1 MYRTAA
7 IAGARRARCRSRVT
21 APMFV
26 MVLALAGFGLGAQ
39 SPVEVSALKGSL
51 DLTPRLEIMRDPSAA
66 LTIDEVQ
73 SAGAG
78 FHPPAADKV
87 NFGYTPDALWARF
100 SLRNDSA
107 QPVRVFL
114 EYAYPPIQNATFYSP
129 EDGGPWQSKTLG
141 DTVPFSRREVRN
153 RSPVFPILLP
163 AGAERSYYLRAVTTG
178 SLEMPLVLWE
188 PGAFYESDHARQML
202 YGLLFGLMLI
212 MGFSNLSIFVFT
224 RDFTYI
230 AYLVFIVGMSYFV
243 ATIRGLSFE
252 YLFPEAPFMANISM
266 PLSIG
271 FADFGGALFTISF
284 LDSKRTLPGW
294 NLALRIFLVATA
306 LVMLLS
312 PLVEYSRL
320 VPVAGG
326 LTIALAILF
335 LLAGIAGLRRHNR
348 AARFYTAAWIALILG
363 VIVTALRAF
372 GAIGISFVSEYG
384 LEIGA
389 ATEVVLLSI
398 SLADKLSIAQKE
410 KVEAQRRALEE
421 HKALADSFSRFVP
434 QEFLRFLGKQSVAEI
449 ALGDQTLRDMTIL
462 FSDIRSFTTLSESM
476 SPEENFR
483 FINSYLSRIGPLVRH
498 SGGFIDKYIGD
509 AIMALF
515 PERPERAIESAL
527 SMQRALV
534 VYNGHR
540 HKSGFLPI
548 RVGIGMHHGTLSLG
562 TIGETNRMDT
572 TVISDAVNI
581 ASRLENLTKRYGAQI
596 IVSAALLGHLAESGP
611 IASRYLDRVRV
622 KGKRHFIDI
631 HEILESLDDETRE
644 ARKSNEEVLKRSSE
658 QMRRRDW
665 RAALDELGA
674 ARGGEFDP
682 AIDVYQSRCMR
693 MLGQET

>member
-1 MYRTAA
+1 
-7 IAGARRARCRSRVT
+7 
-21 APMFV
+21 
-26 MVLALAGFGLGAQ
+26 
-39 SPVEVSALKGSL
+39 
-51 DLTPRLEIMRDPSAA
+51 
-66 LTIDEVQ
+66 
-73 SAGAG
+73 
-78 FHPPAADKV
+78 
-87 NFGYTPDALWARF
+87 
-100 SLRNDSA
+100 
-107 QPVRVFL
+107 
-114 EYAYPPIQNATFYSP
+114 
-129 EDGGPWQSKTLG
+129 
-141 DTVPFSRREVRN
+141 
-153 RSPVFPILLP
+153 
-163 AGAERSYYLRAVTTG
+163 
-178 SLEMPLVLWE
+178 
-188 PGAFYESDHARQML
+188 
-202 YGLLFGLMLI
+202 
-212 MGFSNLSIFVFT
+212 
-224 RDFTYI
+224 
-230 AYLVFIVGMSYFV
+230 
-243 ATIRGLSFE
+243 
-252 YLFPEAPFMANISM
+252 
-266 PLSIG
+266 
-271 FADFGGALFTISF
+271 
-284 LDSKRTLPGW
+284 
-294 NLALRIFLVATA
+294 
-306 LVMLLS
+306 
-312 PLVEYSRL
+312 
-320 VPVAGG
+320 
-326 LTIALAILF
+326 
-335 LLAGIAGLRRHNR
+335 
-348 AARFYTAAWIALILG
+348 
-363 VIVTALRAF
+363 
-372 GAIGISFVSEYG
+372 
-384 LEIGA
+384 
-389 ATEVVLLSI
+389 
-398 SLADKLSIAQKE
+398 
-410 KVEAQRRALEE
+410 
-421 HKALADSFSRFVP
+421 
-434 QEFLRFLGKQSVAEI
+434 VAEI